1 MFVNKK
7 TLFVHIPRTA
17 GRYVGY
23 LLEQNGYFCY
33 HNDHLI
39 TWRGREL
46 THLTFPEHEVYL
58 LQSPIKKFT
67 IIREPVDR
75 CISTLIS
82 YAKVNED
89 KINQVFKTQESF
101 DSFVNECRVNDPT
114 NWFVPQVNFIDYK
127 TKIWRYEDKLFLPFY
142 KWLYKNFNIKIEDR
156 DYNSKQYIESI
167 KSPIDNKVD
176 LTEKQKSFI
185 KNYYYQDY
193 KLLNY

>member
-1 MFVNKK
+1 MLINKK

-23 LLEQNGYFCY
+23 LLEKNGHFCY

-75 CISTLIS
+75 CISTLTS
-82 YAKVNED
+82 YAKVND
-89 KINQVFKTQESF
+89 GVFYVAHIDELCASF
-101 DSFVNECRVNDPT
+101 HDNE
-114 NWFVPQVNFIDYK
+114 
-127 TKIWRYEDKLFLPFY
+127 
-142 KWLYKNFNIKIEDR
+142 KNI
-156 DYNSKQYIESI
+156 Q
-167 KSPIDNKVD
+167 
-176 LTEKQKSFI
+176 
-185 KNYYYQDY
+185 
-193 KLLNY
+193 